1 MNYLADTVT
10 LVRHFSGVGKIALT
24 AKTILKE
31 AEEGKHQIFI
41 SIVSLF
47 EVMYLAE
54 RKRIKISLNSTIA
67 SIQKKSCYSII
78 DLNKEI
84 VLLAETIP
92 FYELH
97 DRLILATSKYLEA
110 DILSSDIRFD
120 EIKGLTRI
128 WK

>member
-1 MNYLADTVT
+1 
-10 LVRHFSGVGKIALT
+10 
-24 AKTILKE
+24 
-31 AEEGKHQIFI
+31 
-41 SIVSLF
+41 
-47 EVMYLAE
+47 MYLAE
-54 RKRIKISLNSTIA
+54 RKRIKISLKSTIA

-97 DRLILATSKYLEA
+97 DRLILATSKFLEA
-110 DILSSDIRFD
+110 DILSSDTRFD

>member
-54 RKRIKISLNSTIA
+54 RKRIKISLKSTIA

>member
-10 LVRHFSGVGKIALT
+10 LVRHFSGVGKIALA

-31 AEEGKHQIFI
+31 AEEGEHQIFI

-54 RKRIKISLNSTIA
+54 RKRIKVSLKSTIA

-97 DRLILATSKYLEA
+97 DRLILATSKYLQA
-110 DILSSDIRFD
+110 DILSSDTRFD